1 LNQRRLAAIAAALA
15 IALPAR
21 AAQKMTA
28 PAPAEKRPAPA
39 TRPARASVAPAQLP
53 PPPAASS
60 RPRVA
65 WFGASVGAVSAF
77 DLGKG
82 MGLTLDYGLVKT
94 PPTWRKLALEWHLA
108 ATLAR
113 PTGETPLTTT
123 VVPPT
128 GFVPVTVD
136 AGKETVEAY
145 VFEVV
150 PTARVRWNLTPG
162 VAFFGDG
169 GLGLCQTVEQY
180 HRDEMF
186 VGRSDRTDYVTGVV
200 AYAGVGLSADVAERW
215 RVVFKPVA
223 FSLQL
228 GPKFS
233 AFTPS
238 LGVAYRL

>member
-1 LNQRRLAAIAAALA
+1 MDSCRTHGTLRS
-15 IALPAR
+15 AR
-21 AAQKMTA
+21 HA
-28 PAPAEKRPAPA
+28 PR
-39 TRPARASVAPAQLP
+39 ARASNEE
-53 PPPAASS
+53 
-60 RPRVA
+60 
-65 WFGASVGAVSAF
+65 GI
-77 DLGKG
+77 
-82 MGLTLDYGLVKT
+82 
-94 PPTWRKLALEWHLA
+94 LEA
-108 ATLAR
+108 
-113 PTGETPLTTT
+113 
-123 VVPPT
+123 